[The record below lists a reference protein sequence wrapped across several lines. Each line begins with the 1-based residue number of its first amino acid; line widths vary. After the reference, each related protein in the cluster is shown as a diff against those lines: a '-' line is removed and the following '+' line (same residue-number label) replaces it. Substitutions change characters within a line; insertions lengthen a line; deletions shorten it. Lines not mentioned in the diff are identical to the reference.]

1 VTVRLKRVGQGVAV
15 GLVVGLLA
23 LLVWKV
29 AQGSGK
35 TKEPAN
41 FNLKR
46 LDRPGKL
53 ELTASRGKVV
63 VLNFWGSWCIPCG
76 REAPVLERAWERYRK
91 RGVVF
96 VGIDQYDFSSD
107 ARKFMRKYHIT
118 YPVVQDGL
126 GTLVGPYGVTGW
138 PETRFVDRNGH
149 FIGDRVIGPITREEL
164 ERNIELALRS

>member
-1 VTVRLKRVGQGVAV
+1 VLLRPKLVAQALALALVG
-15 GLVVGLLA
+15 GLLA

-35 TKEPAN
+35 TAEPAN
-41 FNLKR
+41 FTLKR

-53 ELTASRGKVV
+53 ELAALRGKVV
-63 VLNFWGSWCIPCG
+63 VLNFWGSWCVPCG
-76 REAPVLERAWERYRK
+76 KEAPVLMRAWERYRK

-107 ARKFMRKYHIT
+107 ARSFMRKYHVT
-118 YPVVQDGL
+118 YPMVQDGL

-138 PETRFVDRNGH
+138 PETRFIDRNGH
-149 FIGDRVIGPITREEL
+149 FIGDRVIGPVTREEM
-164 ERNIELALRS
+164 ERNIDLALSS